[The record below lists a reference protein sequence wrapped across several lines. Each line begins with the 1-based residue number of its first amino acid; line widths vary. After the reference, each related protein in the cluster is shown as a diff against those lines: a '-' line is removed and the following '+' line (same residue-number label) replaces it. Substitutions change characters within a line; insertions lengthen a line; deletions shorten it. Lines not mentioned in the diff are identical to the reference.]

1 MRPLSSR
8 KIGNLRSGMRLVAS
22 ERPEILQI
30 GSLARWKRIFPAI
43 FGGRVVRLLGL
54 ASAPKPKSP
63 GDSFDESDCWVIA
76 GWLLGDCYSFFSP
89 PRRPFE
95 TRIAPK

>member
-30 GSLARWKRIFPAI
+30 GSLARWKKIFPAI
-43 FGGRVVRLLGL
+43 RKGEGLLDYQG
-54 ASAPKPKSP
+54 SP
-63 GDSFDESDCWVIA
+63 G
-76 GWLLGDCYSFFSP
+76 
-89 PRRPFE
+89 
-95 TRIAPK
+95 